1 MSLPKRGI
9 SGCKFTKNIENDH
22 KNKQKMIIK
31 HGLLLKTAKQIV
43 EQTVFRKKVKALLS
57 DCFIHTMLHCTSLTE
72 RCTDNVHD
80 FESTKVRLRS
90 CRNKIMIAYIMLGN
104 FPELLDNTV
113 VTTCVS
119 IYNKHLE
126 ESEMYPFT
134 N

>member
-1 MSLPKRGI
+1 MSLKRI
-9 SGCKFTKNIENDH
+9 CQTNV
-22 KNKQKMIIK
+22 
-31 HGLLLKTAKQIV
+31 LQIV
-43 EQTVFRKKVKALLS
+43 IITFCTLLDIIELS
-57 DCFIHTMLHCTSLTE
+57 PIAKHDTSLTE

>member
-1 MSLPKRGI
+1 MEYFHPANVMQTRARARRSVFVCQAVNI
-9 SGCKFTKNIENDH
+9 SIRFT
-22 KNKQKMIIK
+22 
-31 HGLLLKTAKQIV
+31 
-43 EQTVFRKKVKALLS
+43 
-57 DCFIHTMLHCTSLTE
+57 TSLTE

>member
-1 MSLPKRGI
+1 MKGGVYR
-9 SGCKFTKNIENDH
+9 
-22 KNKQKMIIK
+22 
-31 HGLLLKTAKQIV
+31 
-43 EQTVFRKKVKALLS
+43 
-57 DCFIHTMLHCTSLTE
+57 MLT
-72 RCTDNVHD
+72 
-80 FESTKVRLRS
+80 TKVRLRS